1 MAVVPG
7 EQAPGEGVTRLG
19 SGVAVE
25 RPHLGGYNAA
35 MTEGEATPHKPA
47 RETPAQAPRTGGVR
61 HLAALL
67 PRLTRSA
74 LGRRG
79 FAEGGIVA
87 DWPAI
92 VGPELAASSLPERLV
107 FPHGARS
114 GGTLHV
120 RVSGALALELQHL
133 EPQVIERINGYF
145 GYAAVA
151 RLKLRQAPIPPRRV
165 RRPDAAPLPPAAARE
180 IDSAVAGVADPDL
193 RAALAGLGRALRAR
207 RT

>member
-1 MAVVPG
+1 
-7 EQAPGEGVTRLG
+7 
-19 SGVAVE
+19 
-25 RPHLGGYNAA
+25 
-35 MTEGEATPHKPA
+35 MTEREATPGKGAAEKPA
-47 RETPAQAPRTGGVR
+47 EAPRAGGVR

-67 PRLTRSA
+67 PRLTKTA

-92 VGPELAASSLPERLV
+92 VGAELAASSLPERLV
-107 FPHGARS
+107 FPQGARS

-151 RLKLRQAPIPPRRV
+151 RLKLRQAPIPPRPV
-165 RRPDAAPLPPAAARE
+165 RRPTAPMLQPEAARE
-180 IDSAVAGVADPDL
+180 IESVVAGVADPGL
-193 RAALAGLGRALRAR
+193 RTALAGLGRALRGR
-207 RT
+207 RA